1 MVYMQRKD
9 LRYWVERANRKNRN
23 KLIESVCW
31 FRGIK
36 GAYLEDDYGN

>member
-1 MVYMQRKD
+1 MYG
-9 LRYWVERANRKNRN
+9 LYAEEGPTVERANRKNMN